1 MFNSEFMQEAMVMT
15 DAKPRLV
22 SGRLT
27 LRAML
32 LLPAA
37 ALIFIGSMFQL
48 GMLGYGQLDL
58 RNLWPALMIV
68 QTAWNLVA
76 AHLNAPEF
84 ADLSR
89 FWPLLL
95 VASGFA
101 VLLAL
106 KPKNSADAPRTSHM
120 GDR

>member
-1 MFNSEFMQEAMVMT
+1 MT

-37 ALIFIGSMFQL
+37 ALIFVGSMFQL
-48 GMLGYGQLDL
+48 SMLGYGQLDP

-68 QTAWNLVA
+68 QTAWNLAA

>member
-1 MFNSEFMQEAMVMT
+1 MFNSEFMQEAMAMT

-22 SGRLT
+22 SDRLT

-48 GMLGYGQLDL
+48 GMFGYGQLDP

-68 QTAWNLVA
+68 QTAWNLAA

-106 KPKNSADAPRTSHM
+106 KPNNSADARRTSHM